1 MSTLSL
7 SEQQDLRTTVEG
19 YFGKHNTAHWEMN
32 SNLMEVVRQ
41 MRAAEQSC
49 STAMDFVPRPGS
61 YLAPKAVVEEVKKMA
76 KRALQGGNST
86 YLICRAG
93 VIRNWHSV
101 AEDAATFP

>member
-32 SNLMEVVRQ
+32 SDLMEVVRQ

-61 YLAPKAVVEEVKKMA
+61 YLTPKDVVDEVKKMA
-76 KRALQGGNST
+76 KRALQGGDST
-86 YLICRAG
+86 YLICKAG
-93 VIRNWHSV
+93 VIRNWRSA
-101 AEDAATFP
+101 AENAATSP

>member
-1 MSTLSL
+1 MSSLSL

-32 SNLMEVVRQ
+32 SELMEVARQ

-49 STAMDFVPRPGS
+49 STAMDFVPKPGS
-61 YLAPKAVVEEVKKMA
+61 YLTPKDVLKEVKNMA
-76 KRALQGGNST
+76 KRALQGGDST

-101 AEDAATFP
+101 AEIAATSP